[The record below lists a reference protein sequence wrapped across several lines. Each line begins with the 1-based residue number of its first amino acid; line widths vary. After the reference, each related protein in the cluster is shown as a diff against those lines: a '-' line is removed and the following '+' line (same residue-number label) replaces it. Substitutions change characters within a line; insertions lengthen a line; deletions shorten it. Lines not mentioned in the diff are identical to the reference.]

1 MKKAL
6 WIACT
11 ALLFA
16 LPAQAKD
23 MTGLWGVGFTKA
35 FSPAGSDMTSVS
47 ARYWLDKQLGF
58 EGLFGYQL
66 VNNDNGDDERSM
78 SLGGRFLIKMVEEDN
93 LHAYGGAGL
102 ALLYHK
108 IKHDNGDDEGGG
120 GVGVEA
126 FAGVEYFFQGLP
138 NLGFSS
144 EVGLRLADTG
154 DTTVFGTGGGSFIDL
169 GIRYYF

>member
-1 MKKAL
+1 MKKTL
-6 WIACT
+6 WIACA
-11 ALLFA
+11 ALMLA
-16 LPAQAKD
+16 VPAAAKD

-35 FSPAGSDMTSVS
+35 LTPKGSDMTAVS
-47 ARYWLDKQLGF
+47 ARYWLDKQLGL
-58 EGLFGYQL
+58 EGLFGYEL
-66 VNNDNGDDERSM
+66 VNNDDGGDERSL

-93 LHAYGGAGL
+93 LQVYGGAGL

-108 IKHDNGDDEGGG
+108 YEDADGDNQGGAG
-120 GVGVEA
+120 LGAEA

-144 EVGLRLADTG
+144 EVGLKLADDG
-154 DTTVFGTGGGSFIDL
+154 DRTVFGTDGGSFIDL